1 MRLAILSDIHGNLEA
16 FKEVLRDLDGQ
27 GVDRIVSLGDNVG
40 YGPEP
45 EGVVN
50 LLRERGI
57 PSVMGN
63 HEWALCRPENLG
75 WFNPLAR
82 KALFRTEELM
92 SRDVLSF
99 CCSLPRFHTW
109 KGCRFVH
116 GFPPDDLV
124 TYLFQVD
131 HETVEQA
138 LLRMEEEMCFVGHTH
153 ELVLVSLEA
162 GHVEVRALGP
172 GVVSLEDQG
181 PRLINA
187 GSVGQPRDG
196 DSRAKYVI
204 WDSQARTLEVRFVV
218 YDIQKTAEA
227 IAAAGIPQVYADR
240 LW

>member
-1 MRLAILSDIHGNLEA
+1 MRLAIVSDIHGNLEA
-16 FKEVLRDLDGQ
+16 FKKVLSDLDGQ
-27 GVDRIVSLGDNVG
+27 GVDWIVSLGDNVG

-45 EGVVN
+45 EAVVN

-63 HEWALCRPENLG
+63 HEWALCRPENFD
-75 WFNPLAR
+75 WFNPLAQR
-82 KALFRTEELM
+82 ALFRTGELM
-92 SRDVLSF
+92 SREVLSY
-99 CCSLPRFHTW
+99 CCSLPRSYTW

-116 GFPPDDLV
+116 GFPPEDLV

-131 HETVEQA
+131 HETMQQA
-138 LLRMEEEMCFVGHTH
+138 LLGMAEETCFVGHTH
-153 ELVLVSLEA
+153 ELALVSLEA
-162 GHVEVRALGP
+162 GHVEFRALGP

-204 WDSQARTLEVRFVV
+204 WDPQARTLEVRFVA
-218 YDIQKTAEA
+218 YDVQKTAEG